1 MSKAGIFVLG
11 IFLFTQAV
19 KYACNR
25 ARRAAWKSALKK
37 AGK

>member
-25 ARRAAWKSALKK
+25 ARRAALKK
-37 AGK
+37 VGK

>member
-25 ARRAAWKSALKK
+25 ARRAALKK
-37 AGK
+37 TGK

>member
-19 KYACNR
+19 KCACNH
-25 ARRAAWKSALKK
+25 ARRVALKK